1 MEHLFSV
8 REVHDGGC
16 RGAVLD
22 GLGVVGA
29 RTWESVGLGG
39 IYAVAE
45 GVATVSSC
53 FAAAVETGA
62 GLSEI
67 SGFCWR
73 GSYDLAWSSGK
84 YIFML
89 G

>member
-1 MEHLFSV
+1 MQHLLSV

-16 RGAVLD
+16 RGTALD

-29 RTWESVGLGG
+29 RTWDSVGLGG
-39 IYAVAE
+39 IQAGAE
-45 GVATVSSC
+45 GFASISSC

-67 SGFCWR
+67 SSFCWR
-73 GSYDLAWSSGK
+73 GSYERAWSSRK

-89 G
+89 E